1 MSEIAAN
8 EQAHRI
14 ATDVVV
20 VGAGI
25 VGLAVAWRLA
35 ARRGLGVV
43 VVDRGVPG
51 REASWVGAGML
62 APATEAQF
70 GEEELL
76 ALTLAGNV
84 CWDGFAA
91 ELEAAS
97 GLPAGLRR
105 CGTLHL
111 ALDRDE
117 VESLRRLHRFQAD
130 AGLPVEWLTPS
141 RARELEPGLAPA
153 CAGGILSPHEG
164 EVDPRQTCAALLRAC
179 EQAGVHVLAGDAVV
193 EALLDGD
200 GGSDGATTDGDAIR
214 GVLTASGTRIKAGHV
229 VLATGAW
236 GAPWLPAAARPPV
249 RPVKGQIVNLSHPA
263 GEPIAEH
270 VVWTPGI
277 YVVPRA
283 DGRVCLGA
291 TVEEQGFDVTVTAG
305 GVHELLREAYRV
317 LPAVAEL
324 DFVEAIAGLRPGS
337 PDNMPLLGHG
347 ALDGLIVAT
356 GHYRNGIL
364 LAPITAEVVA
374 ALVAGEEP
382 PVPISRF
389 APDRFAVRA

>member
-1 MSEIAAN
+1 MSRVAAN
-8 EQAHRI
+8 EQSERI
-14 ATDVVV
+14 ATEVVI

-25 VGLAVAWRLA
+25 IGLAAAWRLA
-35 ARRGLGVV
+35 GRGLDVV
-43 VVDRGVPG
+43 VVDRGAPG
-51 REASWVGAGML
+51 GEASWVGAGML

-76 ALTLAGNV
+76 ALTLAGNT

-91 ELEAAS
+91 ELEAAT

-117 VESLRRLHRFQAD
+117 AESLRRLHRFQAD

-153 CAGGILSPHEG
+153 CAGGILAPHEG
-164 EVDPRQTCAALLRAC
+164 EVDPRQACATLLRAC
-179 EQAGVHVLAGDAVV
+179 ELAGVHVLSGDEVV
-193 EALLDGD
+193 EALLDG
-200 GGSDGATTDGDAIR
+200 GGSGDGDGSSGGAIR
-214 GVLTASGTRIKAGHV
+214 GVVTASGTRIAADHV

-236 GAPWLPAAARPPV
+236 GAPWLPADARPPV

-263 GEPIAEH
+263 GERIAEH
-270 VVWTPGI
+270 TVWTPGI
-277 YVVPRA
+277 YIVPRA

-291 TVEEQGFDVTVTAG
+291 TVEEKGFDTTVTAG

-317 LPAVAEL
+317 LPDVAEL

-347 ALDGLIVAT
+347 ALAGLIVAM

-364 LAPITAEVVA
+364 LAPITGAIVA
-374 ALVAGEEP
+374 ALVTGEEP
-382 PVPISRF
+382 PLPIARF
-389 APDRFAVRA
+389 EPGRFAVRA

>member
-1 MSEIAAN
+1 MATN
-8 EQAHRI
+8 EQSDRI

-25 VGLAVAWRLA
+25 VGLAAAWRLA
-35 ARRGLGVV
+35 ERGLDVV
-43 VVDRGVPG
+43 VVDRGAPG

-76 ALTLAGNV
+76 ALTLAGNEQ
-84 CWDGFAA
+84 WDAFAI
-91 ELEAAS
+91 ELEAAT

-117 VESLRRLHRFQAD
+117 VEALRRLHRFQAD

-141 RARELEPGLAPA
+141 RARELEPRLTPS

-164 EVDPRQTCAALLRAC
+164 EVDPRQTCGALLHAC
-179 EQAGVHVLAGDAVV
+179 ERAGVQVLARDAVV
-193 EALLDGD
+193 EAVLE
-200 GGSDGATTDGDAIR
+200 GGAIR
-214 GVLTASGTRIKAGHV
+214 GVVTASGTRIAAGHV

-249 RPVKGQIVNLSHPA
+249 RPVKGQIVNLSHPG
-263 GEPIAEH
+263 GERIAEH
-270 VVWTPGI
+270 NVWTPSI
-277 YVVPRA
+277 YVVTRG
-283 DGRVCLGA
+283 DGRVCLGG
-291 TVEEQGFDVTVTAG
+291 TVEEKGFDTTVTAG
-305 GVHELLREAYRV
+305 AVHELLREAYRV
-317 LPAVAEL
+317 LPEIAEL

-347 ALDGLIVAT
+347 ALAGLIVAT

-364 LAPITAEVVA
+364 LAPITGAVVV

-382 PVPISRF
+382 PVPIARF
-389 APDRFAVRA
+389 APGRFAVRA

>member
-1 MSEIAAN
+1 MSRIAGN
-8 EQAHRI
+8 EQSHRI

-70 GEEELL
+70 GEQELL
-76 ALTLAGNV
+76 ALTLAGNA

-117 VESLRRLHRFQAD
+117 AESLRRLHRFQTD

-179 EQAGVHVLAGDAVV
+179 ERAGVHVLAGDEVV

-200 GGSDGATTDGDAIR
+200 GAIR
-214 GVLTASGTRIKAGHV
+214 GVVTTSGTRIDAGHV

-249 RPVKGQIVNLSHPA
+249 RPVKGQIVNLAHPA
-263 GEPIAEH
+263 GERIAEH
-270 VVWTPGI
+270 NVWTPGI

-291 TVEEQGFDVTVTAG
+291 TVEEMGFDVTVTAG

-337 PDNMPLLGHG
+337 PDNMPLLGRG

-364 LAPITAEVVA
+364 LAPITGDVVA

-389 APDRFAVRA
+389 APDRFAVRT

>member
-1 MSEIAAN
+1 MSRIAAN
-8 EQAHRI
+8 EQSDRI
-14 ATDVVV
+14 ATEVVV

-25 VGLAVAWRLA
+25 VGLAAAWRLA
-35 ARRGLGVV
+35 ERGLDVV
-43 VVDRGVPG
+43 VLDRGAPG

-62 APATEAQF
+62 APATETQF

-76 ALTLAGNV
+76 ALTLAGNER
-84 CWDGFAA
+84 WEAFAR
-91 ELEAAS
+91 ELEGAT

-117 VESLRRLHRFQAD
+117 AEALRRLHRFQAE
-130 AGLPVEWLTPS
+130 AGLPVEWLSPS
-141 RARELEPGLAPA
+141 EARELEPGLTPS

-164 EVDPRQTCAALLRAC
+164 EVDPRQTCGALLHAC
-179 EQAGVHVLAGDAVV
+179 EGAGAHVLAGDAVV
-193 EALLDGD
+193 EAILD
-200 GGSDGATTDGDAIR
+200 GGSIR
-214 GVLTASGTRIKAGHV
+214 SVVTASGTRIDAEHV

-236 GAPWLPAAARPPV
+236 GAPWLPADARPAV
-249 RPVKGQIVNLSHPA
+249 RPVKGQIVNLRHPA
-263 GEPIAEH
+263 GERIAEH
-270 VVWTPGI
+270 AVWTPSV

-291 TVEEQGFDVTVTAG
+291 TVEEKGFDTTVTAG

-317 LPAVAEL
+317 LPDIAEL

-337 PDNMPLLGHG
+337 PDNMPLLGRG
-347 ALDGLIVAT
+347 ALTGLIVAT

-364 LAPITAEVVA
+364 LAPITADIVA

-382 PVPISRF
+382 PVPLARF
-389 APDRFAVRA
+389 APDRFGVPA

>member
-1 MSEIAAN
+1 VSQIAAN
-8 EQAHRI
+8 EQSDRI
-14 ATDVVV
+14 ATEVVV

-25 VGLAVAWRLA
+25 VGLAAAWRLA
-35 ARRGLGVV
+35 VRGLDVV
-43 VVDRGVPG
+43 VVDRGAPG

-62 APATEAQF
+62 APATETQF
-70 GEEELL
+70 GEQELL
-76 ALTLAGNV
+76 ALTLAGNE

-91 ELEAAS
+91 ELEAAT

-117 VESLRRLHRFQAD
+117 AEALRRLHRFQAD

-141 RARELEPGLAPA
+141 RARELEPGLTPG

-164 EVDPRQTCAALLRAC
+164 EVDPRQACGALLSAC
-179 EQAGVHVLAGDAVV
+179 ERAGVHVLAGDAVV
-193 EALLDGD
+193 EAVLD
-200 GGSDGATTDGDAIR
+200 SSSIR
-214 GVLTASGTRIKAGHV
+214 GVVTASGTRIDAEHV

-236 GAPWLPAAARPPV
+236 GAPWLPTDARPPV
-249 RPVKGQIVNLSHPA
+249 RPVKGQIVNLAHP
-263 GEPIAEH
+263 GGIRIAEH
-270 VVWTPGI
+270 AVWTPGI

-291 TVEEQGFDVTVTAG
+291 TVEEQGFDTTVTAG
-305 GVHELLREAYRV
+305 AVHELLREAYRV

-364 LAPITAEVVA
+364 LAPITGAVVA
-374 ALVAGEEP
+374 ALVVGEEP
-382 PVPISRF
+382 PVPIARF
-389 APDRFAVRA
+389 APDRFGVRA